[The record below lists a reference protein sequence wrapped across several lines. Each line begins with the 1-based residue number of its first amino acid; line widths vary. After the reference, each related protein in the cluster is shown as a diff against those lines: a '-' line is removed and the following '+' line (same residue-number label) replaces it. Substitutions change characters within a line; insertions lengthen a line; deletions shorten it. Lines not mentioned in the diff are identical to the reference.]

1 MFSLIQLSLKIVF
14 LALMYLFLYIL
25 VKGIYKDLKAYQTNG
40 PTGRKPSK
48 NPRLVVLESPSV
60 KAGRGFSL
68 AHEFVIGRSPKNNL
82 FLKDVFVSK
91 HHGRIYKRG
100 GKMFIED
107 LNSSNGIFLNGEKIT
122 APSRIKVGDKVKIGQ
137 STFEFVE

>member
-25 VKGIYKDLKAYQTNG
+25 VKGIYKDLKANHKG
-40 PTGRKPSK
+40 PTGREPSK

-60 KAGRGFSL
+60 KAGKVFSL
-68 AHEFVIGRSPKNNL
+68 VREFTVGRSPENSL

-100 GKMFIED
+100 GKMLLED
-107 LNSSNGIFLNGEKIT
+107 LNSSNGIFLNGKKIT
-122 APSRIKVGDKVKIGQ
+122 APSRIKVGDKIKIGQ